1 VFLRTQEEMEATQ
14 YWRKDTRRL
23 NNISQSSFEK
33 IPQRIQEK
41 EMAVE
46 FFIPKMSDHMEQGEI
61 VDWLVHEGDHVE
73 AGQGILEIM
82 TDKVTAE
89 VEAPAS
95 GVLRGIRKGVEKGST
110 VQVGKTIA
118 FIAESDEEELPELP
132 PLLPSEAE
140 VIQKTQEKPGV
151 KESVSINATSV
162 AMKFAEQFQI
172 DLRKVKGSGP
182 GGRIQKED
190 VQAYMEESGPSR
202 MIQKEEVS
210 EFRSGKPPEE
220 TLPERVK
227 ASPAAR
233 RRARE
238 AGIDI
243 RVVKGTGPDNIITER
258 DVNSFLTVP
267 STAGVERGEE
277 WLDLTPVQTTAPQ
290 FSLDVTADAEKL
302 LWIRDGMME
311 QVESKTGRRLSITTL
326 LVKIVAAALHMYPRA
341 CSSFENGR
349 LKIYT
354 DVNINVAVGGPA
366 GLVAPVIKNAD
377 RKTLSQINGEL
388 KQFEEKMKDMRFTSE
403 ELVGGH
409 FTISNLGMYGI
420 DRFRAIVNPPQSGIL
435 ACGRIIHTPVG
446 TSEKTIALRPV
457 IKLTL
462 TVDHRCLD
470 GIQGAQFLNGIKQ
483 MIENPIACIE
493 GSHK

>member
-1 VFLRTQEEMEATQ
+1 
-14 YWRKDTRRL
+14 
-23 NNISQSSFEK
+23 
-33 IPQRIQEK
+33 
-41 EMAVE
+41 MAVE

-95 GVLRGIRKGVEKGST
+95 GILRGIRKGVEKGST
-110 VQVGKTIA
+110 VQVGETIA

-132 PLLPSEAE
+132 PLLPSDAE
-140 VIQKTQEKPGV
+140 VIQSTQEKPGV

-162 AMKFAEQFQI
+162 AMKLAEQFQI

-190 VQAYMEESGPSR
+190 VQAHMEERGPGR
-202 MIQKEEVS
+202 IIQKEEVS
-210 EFRSGKPPEE
+210 VYGSGKPPEE

-243 RVVKGTGPDNIITER
+243 RAVKGTGPDNIITER
-258 DVNSFLTVP
+258 DVSAFLAAP
-267 STAGVERGEE
+267 SPAGVERRDE
-277 WLDLTPVQTTAPQ
+277 WLDLTPVQKLTGERMLYSVTTAPQ

-311 QVESKTGRRLSITTL
+311 QVESETGRRLSITTL
-326 LVKIVAAALHMYPRA
+326 LVKIVAAALRTYPRA
-341 CSSFENGR
+341 CASFENGR
-349 LKIYT
+349 VRIYA

-388 KQFEEKMKDMRFTSE
+388 KLFEEKMKDMRFTRE
-403 ELVGGH
+403 ELTGGY

-470 GIQGAQFLNGIKQ
+470 GIQGAQFLNSIKH

-493 GSHK
+493 GKHA